1 VGNLFGEFFCE
12 VAMGNQPSKT
22 LTLEESHR
30 LYQEIAEELAPKILA
45 LREEERQAWQEA
57 AHHRVYGGLRESDA
71 PNQPS
76 TGIDLPEAPC

>member
-1 VGNLFGEFFCE
+1 MGNLFGEFFCE

-30 LYQEIAEELAPKILA
+30 LYQEIAEDLAPKILA

-57 AHHRVYGGLRESDA
+57 SLHRVYGHTPS
-71 PNQPS
+71 QPS
-76 TGIDLPEAPC
+76 AGIDNSESTRLGL